1 MVGLGLAIAGA
12 VVVGGAGARW
22 FQLLRAV
29 RIPQDRTTF
38 LVATG
43 IGALLGIAAFL
54 AGVGL
59 VGGLLAGF
67 AILGGV
73 GFVALWAASGQ
84 SRLPPA
90 VTVGEPLLAFTGTDD
105 EGRPF
110 DVGAFAGKPL
120 LLKFFRGHW

>member
-1 MVGLGLAIAGA
+1 MIGLALAIAA
-12 VVVGGAGARW
+12 AAVVGGAGVRW
-22 FQLLRAV
+22 FRLMREV
-29 RIPQDRTTF
+29 RIPEDRTSF

-43 IGALLGIAAFL
+43 IGALLGVLAFV

-59 VGGLLAGF
+59 VGGVLAGF
-67 AILGGV
+67 AIAGGL

-84 SRLPPA
+84 SRQPPA
-90 VTVGEPLLAFTGTDD
+90 VAVGEPMLAFSGIDD

>member
-1 MVGLGLAIAGA
+1 MTGLGLAIAGA
-12 VVVGGAGARW
+12 ALVGGAGFRW
-22 FQLLRAV
+22 FRLMREV
-29 RIPQDRTTF
+29 RIPQDRTSF

-43 IGALLGIAAFL
+43 IGALLGILAFVAGVGAVGGIL
-54 AGVGL
+54 AGVAI
-59 VGGLLAGF
+59 VGGL
-67 AILGGV
+67 

-84 SRLPPA
+84 SRQPPA
-90 VTVGEPLLAFTGTDD
+90 VAVGEPLPAFTGTDD